1 MKKHLFTI
9 ALLAAAA
16 VFYGAHLSTG
26 SFALVILA
34 GLVEMTFWIRC
45 LDAR

>member
-9 ALLAAAA
+9 VLLAAAA
-16 VFYGAHLSTG
+16 VFYGARLSTG
-26 SFALVILA
+26 SFALMMLA
-34 GLVEMTFWIRC
+34 GLVELTLWVRC